1 MRLKKILEFLNK
13 RKESY
18 YENAGFLSGIV
29 LGILIGL
36 FQLYLFIAYKEAMLN
51 DLEHQLSIAQNLEI
65 DISKLYLIMTII
77 TPLLIVF
84 VHILLGVL
92 FGSFITKKV
101 NGSKIFIILSS
112 VIIGLIFGFITNSP
126 MPRIFTVVIV
136 AFAWIVFG
144 ILQIVLISVYER
156 KNEK

>member
-13 RKESY
+13 RKESH
-18 YENAGFLSGIV
+18 YENSGFLGGIV
-29 LGILIGL
+29 LGILIGI

-51 DLEHQLSIAQNLEI
+51 ALEHQLSVVQNLEI
-65 DISKLYLIMTII
+65 DISKLYLIMAII

-101 NGSKIFIILSS
+101 NGSKIFIILFSL
-112 VIIGLIFGFITNSP
+112 VIGILFGFITNSP

-144 ILQIVLISVYER
+144 ILQIILISIYER
-156 KNEK
+156 KK